1 MLVMLKARL
10 PLFVRVTGCA
20 AVEVPSDWLPKVRV
34 VAESS
39 TPEAAPVPVRLTV
52 WGLPAA
58 LSVNTTEA
66 VRVPVE
72 VGVKVTLSVHWADG
86 ASEEPQV
93 LVEAKSPPLGPVTWM
108 LEMLKVALPEFVNVA
123 L

>member
-1 MLVMLKARL
+1 
-10 PLFVRVTGCA
+10 
-20 AVEVPSDWLPKVRV
+20 
-34 VAESS
+34 
-39 TPEAAPVPVRLTV
+39 
-52 WGLPAA
+52 
-58 LSVNTTEA
+58 VNTTEA

-72 VGVKVTLSVHWADG
+72 VGAKVTLSVHWADG

-93 LVEAKSPPLGPVTWM
+93 LVKVKSPALGPVTWM